1 MANVLHMQKLAEMDP
16 SIGFYAVHPGIVDT
30 ELGRYWV
37 QNSPKI
43 ATMVGWGISL
53 FKKTSYHGAQTSLYC
68 A

>member
-1 MANVLHMQKLAEMDP
+1 MQKMAEVDP

-37 QNSPKI
+37 ENSPWT
-43 ATMVGWGISL
+43 ARMVGWGIAL
-53 FKKTSYHGAQTSLYC
+53 FKKTALQGAQTSLYC